1 MGRVPSPDH
10 TGWTRTRLRERIRHR
25 HLWGVYLGLLLLTPL
40 GCSRGGPA
48 LAIGEIDNDYV
59 QIVALLRADTREPL
73 PAEITVGPEEA
84 FVVYLELQEKP
95 DRPSEY
101 AGRPVSGIREHA
113 AEFISVSP
121 GRKPDFRAK
130 PGDIRT
136 VRMGAVALN
145 WTTHRPPTIS
155 YIGPAARLLQRHDEQ
170 GYKLRKE
177 KLPGDRA
184 GYYTILGAVHKQPGE
199 YTLELYVYPTYRV
212 LPGRFEPGEPLLIWA
227 GVLNIR
233 DQ

>member
-1 MGRVPSPDH
+1 
-10 TGWTRTRLRERIRHR
+10 
-25 HLWGVYLGLLLLTPL
+25 VYWGLLLLIPL
-40 GCSRGGPA
+40 GCGRGPA
-48 LAIGEIDNDYV
+48 LALGEIENDYV
-59 QIVALLRADTREPL
+59 QIVELQRGDTREPL

-95 DRPSEY
+95 GRPAEY

-130 PGDIRT
+130 PGDNRT

-145 WTTHRPPTIS
+145 WTTHRPPIVS
-155 YIGPAARLLQRHDEQ
+155 YVGPGARLAPNFNEQ
-170 GYKLRKE
+170 GNRFRKE

-184 GYYTILGAVHKQPGE
+184 GYYAILGAVHKQPGE
-199 YTLELYVYPTYRV
+199 YTLELYVYPTFRV
-212 LPGRFEPGEPLLIWA
+212 LPGRFEPGEPLLIWS